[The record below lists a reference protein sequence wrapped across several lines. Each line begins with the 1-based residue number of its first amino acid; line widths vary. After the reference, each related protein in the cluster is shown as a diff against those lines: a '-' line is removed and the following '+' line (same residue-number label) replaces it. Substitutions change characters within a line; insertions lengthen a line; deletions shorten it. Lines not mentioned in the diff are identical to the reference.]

1 MRSLTILAL
10 VLGAATLV
18 ACGDAGGTS
27 SNLWTGVG
35 NNNNPAGGDGGGG
48 GGGNDSGGGGGGNDS
63 GGGGVDSGVS
73 TPAFDIM
80 LDKTTADSELRA
92 TVDIQVTV
100 APKNFTGTVALD
112 VQNLPAGVTAKF
124 ASASLSVT
132 GNAGQTTMLTLTVAS
147 DTAPNLANLMVR
159 GTSGSNV
166 GSAALGLN
174 VKPILTIAI
183 PTNVDALKGTSGNPS
198 TNAFG
203 SYPIVIT
210 APTNITATPVEVRFL
225 NKDSSGHCIHA
236 SNPGQGFAHDPV
248 TNGVCNALIPQNGMS
263 GQQRKVNALGTYTFY
278 LHDQGDLTRG
288 QVMIK

>member
-1 MRSLTILAL
+1 MRSLTLLAL
-10 VLGAATLV
+10 AVGAATLV
-18 ACGDAGGTS
+18 ACGDAGGTA

-35 NNNNPAGGDGGGG
+35 NNPNPSGGDGG
-48 GGGNDSGGGGGGNDS
+48 GGGNDSGGGGGNDS
-63 GGGGVDSGVS
+63 GGGPVDSGVS
-73 TPAFDIM
+73 TASFDIM
-80 LDKTTADSELRA
+80 LDKTAADSELRA

-100 APKNFTGTVALD
+100 APKNFTGAVALD

-124 ASASLSVT
+124 ASTTLNVT
-132 GNAGQTTMLTLTVAS
+132 GTTGMTTTLTLTVAS

-166 GSAALGLN
+166 GSTALALN
-174 VKPILTIAI
+174 VKPIITIAI

-203 SYPIVIT
+203 TYPIVIT
-210 APTNITATPVEVRFL
+210 APANIANTPVEVKFV

-236 SNPGQGFAHDPV
+236 SNPTQGFAHDPV

-288 QVMIK
+288 QVMVK